1 MNKDIF
7 NYLNQYFEY
16 KVNSTATEIARINKF
31 YKNLDNLFDKK
42 KLTLEEKDLIVEDMS
57 SLIDYVIKKLS
68 ECPYLEIH
76 IRKVIKN
83 TITKVV
89 EKKQPSIEAIG
100 FHIDDD
106 SDFADLD

>member
-42 KLTLEEKDLIVEDMS
+42 
-57 SLIDYVIKKLS
+57 
-68 ECPYLEIH
+68 
-76 IRKVIKN
+76 N
-83 TITKVV
+83 
-89 EKKQPSIEAIG
+89 
-100 FHIDDD
+100 
-106 SDFADLD
+106 